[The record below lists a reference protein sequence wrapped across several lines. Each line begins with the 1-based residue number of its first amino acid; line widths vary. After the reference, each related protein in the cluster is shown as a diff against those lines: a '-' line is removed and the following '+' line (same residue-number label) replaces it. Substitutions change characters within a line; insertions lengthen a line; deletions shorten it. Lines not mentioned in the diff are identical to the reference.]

1 MGADPLTP
9 PSPDQND
16 ETLSLWER
24 AAGRGYVEL
33 APGLRDYFSEL
44 PAGSIGVGDGVF
56 DRVGTPRR
64 WLWPALWIA
73 GLLGIVWPCW
83 ETDVPFRVVNRPVE
97 GDRAARREFR
107 FRSGSRFMVDRIAP
121 GPDGTVVDRLG
132 HGGLVSVRLRPT
144 IVDAGLRL
152 ASERVSLFGIP
163 VPMRVDI
170 SEVAQDGGGQRVDL
184 VVSAAG
190 IGRIYEY
197 AGVFRYRI
205 VAEG

>member
-1 MGADPLTP
+1 
-9 PSPDQND
+9 
-16 ETLSLWER
+16 
-24 AAGRGYVEL
+24 
-33 APGLRDYFSEL
+33 
-44 PAGSIGVGDGVF
+44 
-56 DRVGTPRR
+56 
-64 WLWPALWIA
+64 
-73 GLLGIVWPCW
+73 
-83 ETDVPFRVVNRPVE
+83 
-97 GDRAARREFR
+97 
-107 FRSGSRFMVDRIAP
+107 MVDRIAP

-152 ASERVSLFGIP
+152 ASERVRLVGIP
-163 VPMRVDI
+163 VPR
-170 SEVAQDGGGQRVDL
+170 RVDL